1 MNISK
6 EEIKKE
12 KKYLDNC
19 INVIKDYL
27 SELGQ
32 ELYEK
37 EEKSQEFKKYIWDNK
52 ASLDPTELKSL
63 MSDNDLEVYLMM
75 QKGKY
80 FQRLFKIQNSPY
92 FGSIIFEEENEP
104 SKNIYLGITHLE
116 DKNKN
121 YLIYDWRA
129 PISSLFYDYEVGEC
143 SYKAP
148 KK

>member
-92 FGSIIFEEENEP
+92 FGSIIFEEE
-104 SKNIYLGITHLE
+104 K
-116 DKNKN
+116 
-121 YLIYDWRA
+121 
-129 PISSLFYDYEVGEC
+129 
-143 SYKAP
+143 
-148 KK
+148 

>member
-52 ASLDPTELKSL
+52 ASLDPTELFRSIF
-63 MSDNDLEVYLMM
+63 NDAKRKV
-75 QKGKY
+75 
-80 FQRLFKIQNSPY
+80 F
-92 FGSIIFEEENEP
+92 
-104 SKNIYLGITHLE
+104 SKTI
-116 DKNKN
+116 
-121 YLIYDWRA
+121 
-129 PISSLFYDYEVGEC
+129 
-143 SYKAP
+143 
-148 KK
+148 

>member
-37 EEKSQEFKKYIWDNK
+37 EEKVARI
-52 ASLDPTELKSL
+52 
-63 MSDNDLEVYLMM
+63 
-75 QKGKY
+75 
-80 FQRLFKIQNSPY
+80 
-92 FGSIIFEEENEP
+92 
-104 SKNIYLGITHLE
+104 
-116 DKNKN
+116 
-121 YLIYDWRA
+121 
-129 PISSLFYDYEVGEC
+129 
-143 SYKAP
+143 
-148 KK
+148 